1 MHENGSPPRRGT
13 LTNVT
18 RGLAVALVVTLAGAG
33 CGSSSGGGGGSGSKP
48 ITIGL
53 SLPLTGDFSQPGTE
67 AKRGYEIWRD
77 FVNANGGLL
86 GRKVQLKI
94 LDDASDQK
102 TIVTDYQRLISQD
115 HADLLLGTFSSLL
128 NFPASAVA
136 EKNGMLYVEPAG
148 GAPPMFTRG
157 FTHLFFAQEAVA
169 THQADL
175 LAQWVCGLP
184 AGKKPTTA
192 AYISIDDPFAQP
204 VIAAMKPK
212 LEACG
217 VKTVYGLKTFPANQT
232 TFDAVVNGIQ
242 ASHADIVLEGA
253 VFDDAI
259 GVIRQMKQVGYNPKL
274 LFQTSAP
281 SEDGQFAKGIG
292 MSNTEGIF
300 YAVSWDQH
308 ANTPENQKF
317 VAEYA
322 RRFNGASPAEDAAD
336 AFATAQVLE
345 AAVKAV
351 GSLDQDKLAAWLHS
365 HSVVTVEG
373 KLSWDQ
379 RGAPTGQF
387 LLAQWQGGTTK
398 IVLPTN
404 LATSKQI
411 IYPKPPW
418 H

>member
-1 MHENGSPPRRGT
+1 MHENGSPRRRGI

-18 RGLAVALVVTLAGAG
+18 RGLAAALVVTLAAAG
-33 CGSSSGGGGGSGSKP
+33 CGSGGGGGGGGSKP

-115 HADLLLGTFSSLL
+115 HVDLLLGTFSSLL

-184 AGKKPTTA
+184 AVKKPKTA

-253 VFDDAI
+253 VFEDAI

-308 ANTPENQKF
+308 AHTPENQKF
-317 VAEYA
+317 VAEYG

-404 LATSKQI
+404 LATSNQI
-411 IYPKPPW
+411 TYPKPPW

>member
-1 MHENGSPPRRGT
+1 MHENGSPCRRRI

-18 RGLAVALVVTLAGAG
+18 RWLAAAVVVALAAAG
-33 CGSSSGGGGGSGSKP
+33 CGGSSGGGGGSSSKP

-77 FVNANGGLL
+77 FVNARGGLL

-94 LDDASDQK
+94 ADDASDQK
-102 TIVTDYQRLISQD
+102 TIVSDYQRLIAQD
-115 HADLLLGTFSSLL
+115 HVDLLLGTFSSLL

-148 GAPPMFTRG
+148 GAPTMFTRG

-175 LAQWVCGLP
+175 LAQWVCGLS
-184 AGKKPTTA
+184 ASKKPKTA

-217 VKTVYGLKTFPANQT
+217 VKSVYGLKTFPANQT

-259 GVIRQMKQVGYNPKL
+259 GVIRQMTQVGYNPKL

-292 MSNTEGIF
+292 MSNTEGIC

-317 VAEYA
+317 VAEYG

-345 AAVKAV
+345 AAVKGV

-365 HSVVTVEG
+365 HGVNTVEG
-373 KLSWDQ
+373 RLSWDQ

-404 LATSKQI
+404 LATSNQI

>member
-1 MHENGSPPRRGT
+1 MHENGSPRRRRIP
-13 LTNVT
+13 T
-18 RGLAVALVVTLAGAG
+18 RALAAAAVVVALAAAG
-33 CGSSSGGGGGSGSKP
+33 CSSGGGGGGGSSTKP

-67 AKRGYEIWRD
+67 AERGYKIWQS
-77 FVNANGGLL
+77 FVNASGGLL

-94 LDDASDQK
+94 LDDASDQN
-102 TIVTDYQRLISQD
+102 TVVSDYQRLIAQD
-115 HADLLLGTFSSLL
+115 HVDLLLGTFSSLL

-136 EKNGMLYVEPAG
+136 EKNDMLYVEPAG
-148 GAPPMFTRG
+148 GAPQMFTRG

-184 AGKKPTTA
+184 AGKKPKTA

-204 VIAAMKPK
+204 VIAAMQPK

-217 VKTVYGLKTFPANQT
+217 VRSVYGLKTFPANQT

-253 VFDDAI
+253 VFEDAI

-292 MSNTEGIF
+292 MANTQGIF
-300 YAVSWDQH
+300 YAVSWDAH
-308 ANTPENQKF
+308 ANTPQNQKF

-351 GSLDQDKLAAWLHS
+351 GSLDQDKLAAWLHG

-373 KLSWDQ
+373 RLSWDQ

-387 LLAQWQGGTTK
+387 LLAQWQSGSPK
-398 IVLPTN
+398 IVLPTS
-404 LATSKQI
+404 LATSNQV